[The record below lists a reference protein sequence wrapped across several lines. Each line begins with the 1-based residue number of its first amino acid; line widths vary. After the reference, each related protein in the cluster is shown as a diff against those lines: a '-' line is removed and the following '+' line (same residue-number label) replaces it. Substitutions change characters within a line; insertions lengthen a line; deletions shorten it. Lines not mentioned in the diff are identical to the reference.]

1 MLPKSVPHGR
11 FRARKVMAGL
21 GALLG
26 VCFLSGVGITTVH
39 ADPTEPVAAVAGI
52 RTVSD
57 TLSVV
62 DVFSPSMNRVISN
75 EVLRPAR
82 GGSLPTLYLLNG
94 ALGNED
100 GVGWINNSTVR
111 DFFADKNVTVV
122 LPVGGRFSF
131 YTDWQQP
138 DPVLGVNN
146 WQTYLTRELPAAI
159 DAQFGGTGANAI
171 AGLSMSGASALD
183 LAIQTPGLYR
193 ATASLS
199 GCPAPSNPLAAA
211 GISTMIAG
219 GLNNPFNMWGLPGSP
234 AWREH
239 DPSLNAAKLSGTAV
253 YVAASRGNVG
263 AVDRIPSGAMPP
275 LGGMAVEAMIFQCTA
290 QFVDALR
297 AANIPATVSLREE
310 GAHTWSLFEDEL
322 REAWSTTIAPAL
334 NTR

>member
-1 MLPKSVPHGR
+1 MT
-11 FRARKVMAGL
+11 GL
-21 GALLG
+21 GVLLG
-26 VCFLSGVGITTVH
+26 ACLLSSVGVVTAH
-39 ADPTEPVAAVAGI
+39 ADPTEPVAAVVGV
-52 RTVSD
+52 RTVSE

-75 EVLRPAR
+75 EVLRPPAG

-122 LPVGGRFSF
+122 LPVGGGRFSF

-138 DPVLGVNN
+138 DPVLGVNT
-146 WQTYLTRELPAAI
+146 WQTYLTRELPPAAI
-159 DAQFGGTGANAI
+159 DAQFGGTGANAV

-183 LAIQTPGLYR
+183 LAIQAPGLYR

-199 GCPAPSNPLAAA
+199 GCPPAPPSSPLAAA
-211 GISTMIAG
+211 GISAMIAG

-234 AWREH
+234 PAWREH
-239 DPSLNAAKLSGTAV
+239 DPSLNAGKLTGTAV

-263 AVDRIPSGAMPP
+263 AVDRIPPPGAMPP
-275 LGGMAVEAMIFQCTA
+275 WGGMAVEAMIFQCTT

-322 REAWSTTIAPAL
+322 REAWFTTIAPAL
-334 NTR
+334 NTA